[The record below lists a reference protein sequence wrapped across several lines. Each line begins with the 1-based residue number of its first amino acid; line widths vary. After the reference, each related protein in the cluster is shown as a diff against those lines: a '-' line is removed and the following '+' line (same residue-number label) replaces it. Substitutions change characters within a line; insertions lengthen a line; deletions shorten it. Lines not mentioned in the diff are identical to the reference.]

1 MEDMIREFY
10 EQREERARKAAAPV
24 SGRAEVIG
32 VYPVKAKEPCHL
44 IELRLEAV
52 NPAFDFAGFTQ
63 PIQGQP
69 QGAWQVPWME
79 VILDR
84 TGTRIVADS
93 ETISSNA
100 NLLRGNLRVAFFM
113 HYLDITRPLMSQF
126 GQIPL
131 PEPSPKPKRL
141 RILKYESPD

>member
-1 MEDMIREFY
+1 
-10 EQREERARKAAAPV
+10 KAAAPV
-24 SGRAEVIG
+24 SGRAEVVG

-52 NPAFDFAGFTQ
+52 DPAFDFGGFTQ
-63 PIQGQP
+63 PIPGQP

-84 TGTRIVADS
+84 TGTRIVADT
-93 ETISSNA
+93 ETINSNA

-113 HYLDITRPLMSQF
+113 HYLDITRPLVSQSAKS
-126 GQIPL
+126 L
-131 PEPSPKPKRL
+131 YPSRAPCP
-141 RILKYESPD
+141 SDSGS